1 MTFSGEPDC
10 GSSVAVGLV
19 AEALA
24 GVRIVAEALNADDQ
38 DIPRRERA
46 TEGHWT
52 GKALRA
58 EPQFMRWVATE
69 GGGLGGRARGKYLLC
84 ARHGIAV

>member
-1 MTFSGEPDC
+1 
-10 GSSVAVGLV
+10 
-19 AEALA
+19 
-24 GVRIVAEALNADDQ
+24 VRIVAEALNADDQ

-58 EPQFMRWVATE
+58 EPQRLYQPA
-69 GGGLGGRARGKYLLC
+69 
-84 ARHGIAV
+84 AVP